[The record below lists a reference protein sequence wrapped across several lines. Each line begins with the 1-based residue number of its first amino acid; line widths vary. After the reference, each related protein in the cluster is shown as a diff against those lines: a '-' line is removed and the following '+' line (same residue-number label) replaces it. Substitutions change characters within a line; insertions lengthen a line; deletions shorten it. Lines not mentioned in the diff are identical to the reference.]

1 MAGVCGIYMYV
12 QVCVQTPCWCRLLEL
27 HNPCDDRRQQLE
39 ESLKLQ
45 HFFHDC
51 EDELHWIKE
60 HRPLADSDDH
70 GKSLQEVQN
79 LQKKHQV
86 CAKKAR
92 HGLHSNAV
100 LLNLPSLLSAPDP
113 SE

>member
-1 MAGVCGIYMYV
+1 MWVH
-12 QVCVQTPCWCRLLEL
+12 THCWIRLLEL
-27 HNPCDDRRQQLE
+27 HNPCDERRQQLE

-86 CAKKAR
+86 CAMQEQLGFQLR
-92 HGLHSNAV
+92 
-100 LLNLPSLLSAPDP
+100 LLILNFPYLLFDSDTF
-113 SE
+113 E

>member
-1 MAGVCGIYMYV
+1 MYMCMCGHTHYWY
-12 QVCVQTPCWCRLLEL
+12 RLLEL
-27 HNPCDDRRQQLE
+27 HYPCDERRQQLE

-86 CAKKAR
+86 CEKKEQL
-92 HGLHSNAV
+92 GFQPM
-100 LLNLPSLLSAPDP
+100 LLILNFPYLFFDSDP
-113 SE
+113 FE